1 MSAELRRQPIR
12 YEDVGAAYGR
22 TRQPDPRIARPI
34 RTALGD
40 ARTVVNVGAG
50 LGWYEPADLEVTAV
64 EPAAAMIAA
73 RPPGASPC
81 VRATAQALP
90 FADDSFDAAMAVL
103 TMQHWPDVPAGLRE
117 LARVARRRIVLFTWD
132 PGVTDHLWLTNDYI
146 TTLRD
151 RDWAIFPTMQTIAA
165 ALAPWRVAVE
175 TVPVPHDCADGF
187 LGAYWRRPR
196 GLSRPRRAA
205 GHLEL
210 YRARRRDARSAPGAP
225 RRRPRER
232 RVAAPLRAPARA
244 RRNGPGLPHRDGL
257 AKRVG
262 AGECRRTSEGNDLT
276 NERRQA
282 SARKVAPGK
291 RPTSSRRSGSS
302 AAA

>member
-22 TRQPDPRIARPI
+22 TRQPDPRIARRI
-34 RTALGD
+34 RAALGD

-50 LGWYEPADLEVTAV
+50 LGSYEPADLEVTAV

-132 PGVTDHLWLTNDYI
+132 PGVTDRLWLTNDYI

-187 LGAYWRRPR
+187 LGAYWRRPAAYLDPVVQQGISSFVELGDATLAPHLAR
-196 GLSRPRRAA
+196 LAADLESGEWRRRYA
-205 GHLEL
+205 HLLEL
-210 YRARRRDARSAPGAP
+210 DEMDLAYRIVTASP
-225 RRRPRER
+225 
-232 RVAAPLRAPARA
+232 
-244 RRNGPGLPHRDGL
+244 
-257 AKRVG
+257 
-262 AGECRRTSEGNDLT
+262 SE
-276 NERRQA
+276 
-282 SARKVAPGK
+282 
-291 RPTSSRRSGSS
+291 
-302 AAA
+302 